1 VIPLRD
7 VAVVA
12 AAQRQQ
18 AAFTDETEVQILLP
32 IFEQVRNETGLAQSD
47 IGFTCSG
54 SSDFLAG
61 SAFSFVGTLEGVGA
75 YPPIKESHV
84 EMDGAWALYEA
95 WVKLQIGEIDT
106 ALIYSYGK
114 SSPGSLRDV
123 LSTQLDPYYLA
134 PLWPDAFALGA
145 LQARMMLEQ
154 GTVSRERLTE
164 IAVRSRDHAT
174 NNPHA
179 VRKGGATIDAVEASP
194 IVADPLRADDCAAAA
209 DGGCVIILAAGETAK
224 KVCDRPAWIR
234 GIEHRTDAHSPAGR
248 DLLSA
253 QSAAAAAS
261 AAGGADDNVD
271 IAELHGPFTH
281 QEHLLEVALG
291 LGDHTVVN
299 PSGGALAGHTM
310 MAAGLMRIA
319 EAATRLSAGEGDRAV
334 AHATSG
340 PWLQQNLMCV
350 LEGD

>member
-1 VIPLRD
+1 MRD

-18 AAFTDETEVQILLP
+18 AAFTDETEVQIMLP
-32 IFEQVRNETGLAQSD
+32 ILRDVRESTGLEQSD

-61 SAFSFVGTLEGVGA
+61 SAFSFVGTLDGVGA
-75 YPPIKESHV
+75 FPPISESHV

-134 PLWPDAFALGA
+134 PLWPDTFALAA
-145 LQARMMLEQ
+145 LQARSMLEQ
-154 GTVSRERLTE
+154 GAITLERMAE
-164 IAVRSRDHAT
+164 IAARSQT
-174 NNPHA
+174 NGADNPHA
-179 VRKGGATIDAVEASP
+179 VRKGATTGEAVASSP
-194 IVADPLRADDCAAAA
+194 VIADPLRSADCAASA
-209 DGGCVIILAAGETAK
+209 DGGCAIILAAEDVARN
-224 KVCDRPAWIR
+224 VCERPAWIR
-234 GIEHRTDAHSPAGR
+234 GIEHRIDAHSLSGR

-253 QSAAAAAS
+253 PSATAAAE
-261 AAGGADDNVD
+261 AAGVGSDKIDL
-271 IAELHGPFTH
+271 AELHGPFTH
-281 QEHLLEVALG
+281 QEHLLEAALG
-291 LGDHTVVN
+291 TGDDTIVN

-310 MAAGLMRIA
+310 MAAGLIRIA
-319 EAATRLSAGEGDRAV
+319 EAATRVSAGEGDRAA

-340 PWLQQNLMCV
+340 PWLQQNLVCV